1 MTDERARDQYE
12 MRAFF
17 AQFGFARFGRW
28 ESIMVAFTLVTTVL
42 AVAVAL
48 LMLIPSRN

>member
-12 MRAFF
+12 MRAF
-17 AQFGFARFGRW
+17 FARFGRW

-42 AVAVAL
+42 AVVVAL

>member
-17 AQFGFARFGRW
+17 AQFGRW